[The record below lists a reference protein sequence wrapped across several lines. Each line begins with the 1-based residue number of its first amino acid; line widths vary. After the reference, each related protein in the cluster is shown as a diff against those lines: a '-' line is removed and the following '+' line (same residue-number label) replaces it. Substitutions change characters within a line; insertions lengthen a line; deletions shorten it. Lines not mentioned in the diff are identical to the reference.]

1 MKTTGSSYEAP
12 ISILAPAHPY
22 RDVTMFLATAIKTN
36 EAALLGQE
44 LSMGKAEVFCTHSN
58 HILNAF
64 QHAPAGRQVLK
75 PCIV

>member
-1 MKTTGSSYEAP
+1 MKITGSSYEAP
-12 ISILAPAHPY
+12 TSILAPAHPY
-22 RDVTMFLATAIKTN
+22 RDVTMFLAMAIKTT

-75 PCIV
+75 TGIV